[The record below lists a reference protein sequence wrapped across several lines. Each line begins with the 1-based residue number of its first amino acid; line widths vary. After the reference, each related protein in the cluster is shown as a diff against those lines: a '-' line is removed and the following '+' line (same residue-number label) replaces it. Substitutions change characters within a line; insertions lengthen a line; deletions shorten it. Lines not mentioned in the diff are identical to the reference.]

1 MFSQNV
7 RLVYPP
13 SLLQKPILSEVLQ
26 LFKISANILRAEINL
41 EEGWLEIQFSG
52 QEEEINRAIK
62 WLKQEGITIKFLS

>member
-1 MFSQNV
+1 MFSRNV

-13 SLLQKPILSEVLQ
+13 SLLQKPILSEILQ

-62 WLKQEGITIKFLS
+62 WLKQEGITIKTLS

>member
-1 MFSQNV
+1 MISRNV

-26 LFKISANILRAEINL
+26 LFKVSANILRAEINL

-62 WLKQEGITIKFLS
+62 WLKQEGITIKTLS